1 MFASDSILGYETD
14 TEVVHQPDCRSGDLV
29 RLSFTTL
36 AFLLASLLASLLAF
50 CCQHCCC
57 CFLAPTSLRL
67 LSDGGFGR

>member
-29 RLSFTTL
+29 RLSFITL
-36 AFLLASLLASLLAF
+36 AFLLAF

>member
-29 RLSFTTL
+29 RLSFIT
-36 AFLLASLLASLLAF
+36 LASLLASLLAF

-57 CFLAPTSLRL
+57 CFLATVASLRL
-67 LSDGGFGR
+67 LSGGGFGR

>member
-29 RLSFTTL
+29 RLSFIT
-36 AFLLASLLASLLAF
+36 LASLLASLLAF
-50 CCQHCCC
+50 CCQHCCCC